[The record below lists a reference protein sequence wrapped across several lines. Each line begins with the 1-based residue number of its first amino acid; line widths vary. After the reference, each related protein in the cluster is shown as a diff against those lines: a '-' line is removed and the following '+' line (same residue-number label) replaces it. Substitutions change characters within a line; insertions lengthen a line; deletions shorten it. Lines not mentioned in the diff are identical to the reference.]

1 MLVVMG
7 VAATSHTARLLKW
20 QQSPIIHLI
29 QNKDGPAFFLISFHN
44 HNLCH
49 PSLHSSYHR
58 RPLPYTSLIDD
69 IDHPLDPF
77 VITTCRETIL
87 DKDFTRFAEAVT
99 RQLFGANADVPHLR
113 ELSALS
119 SYNKLRFIQA
129 TVPTNH
135 TNVLREGFSYS
146 SSDDPIDIETRAA
159 ETRKMQNES
168 KKIYMATTGRYNHVC
183 ANCET
188 PEAYS
193 WHLVKGVDD
202 DQGDRMCHR
211 CDAYYKA
218 YDEYPTPEEVDRLA
232 TKAANLVAMAAN
244 PPPPGVCQNGLC
256 GMDGNS
262 TWHWSF
268 AHGFYLCDAC

>member
-1 MLVVMG
+1 LREANNLGLKDSHVPCLV
-7 VAATSHTARLLKW
+7 
-20 QQSPIIHLI
+20 
-29 QNKDGPAFFLISFHN
+29 
-44 HNLCH
+44 
-49 PSLHSSYHR
+49 R
-58 RPLPYTSLIDD
+58 RFSG
-69 IDHPLDPF
+69 
-77 VITTCRETIL
+77 

-168 KKIYMATTGRYNHVC
+168 KKIYMATTGRYNYVC

-202 DQGDRMCHR
+202 DNGDRICHR
-211 CDAYYKA
+211 CDVYYKT

-232 TKAANLVAMAAN
+232 TRAANLVAMAAN

>member
-49 PSLHSSYHR
+49 PSPHSSYHR

-119 SYNKLRFIQA
+119 SYNKLRFIRA

-159 ETRKMQNES
+159 ETRKIQNES
-168 KKIYMATTGRYNHVC
+168 KKIYMATTGRYNYVC

-202 DQGDRMCHR
+202 DNGDRICHR
-211 CDAYYKA
+211 CDVYYKT

-232 TKAANLVAMAAN
+232 TRAANLVAMAAN

-262 TWHWSF
+262 NWHWSF